1 MGLRFTGERVIPEL
15 PEMRVTFVQS
25 CAAYE
30 YAARSVA
37 GKRVLDIGAG
47 EGYGPALLAR
57 PAALTIGLD
66 RDPEAVRWAATK
78 YGAVDHLAFVVG
90 AAEAIPLRTGSIDVV
105 TCFQVIEH
113 LRDPHAYLRDV
124 ARTLTP
130 GGALFLTTPNRLK
143 VGERPNPHHVHDFA
157 PAELAR
163 LLRDVFAEVELYG
176 VFAGPAVA
184 AYRERN
190 DRVVRGLLRLDPL
203 GILDRLPERLLQ
215 PAHVMLTL
223 MIRRTVNAR
232 SRTLLTDL
240 TTADFP
246 IRAEPIDEAVDLLAV
261 CRVSATADNDR
272 Y

>member
-47 EGYGPALLAR
+47 EGYGPALLAKH
-57 PAALTIGLD
+57 AALTVGLD

-78 YGAVDHLAFVVG
+78 YGAVDRLAFVAG
-90 AAEAIPLRTGSIDVV
+90 AAEAVPLRSGSVDVV

-113 LRDPHAYLRDV
+113 LHDPLAYLREV
-124 ARTLTP
+124 ARALTAD
-130 GGALFLTTPNRLK
+130 GTLFLTTPNRLK
-143 VGERPNPHHVHDFA
+143 VGARPNPHHVHDFA
-157 PAELAR
+157 PAELAGV
-163 LLRDVFAEVELYG
+163 LRDVFAEVDIYG

-190 DRVVRGLLRLDPL
+190 DRVVRGLLRLDLL
-203 GILDRLPERLLQ
+203 GILGRLPERLLQ

-232 SRTLLTDL
+232 SGALLTDL

-246 IRAEPIDEAVDLLAV
+246 IRAEPIDEAIDLLAV
-261 CRVSATADNDR
+261 CRTPAPPSAAR
-272 Y
+272 R